1 MIDLQLRAPTSDG
14 CSESYPGGD
23 ASKHVRTRN
32 SSSLDP
38 IQTNIHDVGIR
49 AICEENEAMLE

>member
-1 MIDLQLRAPTSDG
+1 MIDLQLGAPTSDG
-14 CSESYPGGD
+14 CSESYPDGD

-38 IQTNIHDVGIR
+38 IQTNIHDVGITQN
-49 AICEENEAMLE
+49 ADEHNF